1 MVMPDVA
8 LMSAAVP
15 YGIAILPWLIE
26 SRLSCHLREPRMVV
40 GVEIAE
46 ALFVS
51 NSCTL
56 IAGTGAAFGTGAAG
70 VVSAKNPRTDGARLM
85 KGIAAVLFPCTAVNA
100 SGAGAPSALGVRKG
114 KARVC
119 AIR

>member
-1 MVMPDVA
+1 
-8 LMSAAVP
+8 
-15 YGIAILPWLIE
+15 
-26 SRLSCHLREPRMVV
+26 MVV
-40 GVEIAE
+40 GVEIAV

-51 NSCTL
+51 NSWTL
-56 IAGTGAAFGTGAAG
+56 IAGTGAAFATGAGG
-70 VVSAKNPRTDGARLM
+70 VVSAKNPRTDGARFM

-114 KARVC
+114 NARVC